1 MEPFNN
7 DMAYSYLN
15 GLISRR
21 EISFEEQK
29 RHYETNKHL
38 LDQAGDVIRSWMT
51 GYRQTHV
58 HSRDQVSSAYAP
70 AKAHV
75 SPRGSPAF
83 YKDDCRNG
91 NTSSTSGV
99 SFQSPNIIYNDD
111 REIVRNISEQR
122 MRQDDMMRR
131 LSSMESEHDKL
142 VKEQRNLRRAS
153 VSADGL
159 QHSNFFS
166 SRPSSGQTPRQAA
179 CDVGL
184 KKSSMSVLEKNSS
197 NVYGMP

>member
-58 HSRDQVSSAYAP
+58 HSRDHVSSAYAP

-83 YKDDCRNG
+83 YKE
-91 NTSSTSGV
+91 V
-99 SFQSPNIIYNDD
+99 
-111 REIVRNISEQR
+111 
-122 MRQDDMMRR
+122 
-131 LSSMESEHDKL
+131 
-142 VKEQRNLRRAS
+142 NLKI
-153 VSADGL
+153 
-159 QHSNFFS
+159 
-166 SRPSSGQTPRQAA
+166 T
-179 CDVGL
+179 L
-184 KKSSMSVLEKNSS
+184 KKEYSENSENPEWPNRPNHPKVLILK
-197 NVYGMP
+197 